1 MWEALRELRAYIIL
15 TVLLCVL
22 VVFKNRLESEVR
34 KSARARVHKTK
45 TGSSYRSME
54 GRSVSGSG
62 SGFGSVLDSTTLFAV
77 SDSLLPDGSLLVT
90 SALAAGGE
98 DNQ

>member
-1 MWEALRELRAYIIL
+1 MATSSLLSSSASSSSSKIALNLRYE
-15 TVLLCVL
+15 CQPG
-22 VVFKNRLESEVR
+22 
-34 KSARARVHKTK
+34 SACTKTK
-45 TGSSYRSME
+45 TGRSYRSME

-62 SGFGSVLDSTTLFAV
+62 SGFGSILDSTTLFAV

-90 SALAAGGE
+90 SVLAGGE

>member
-1 MWEALRELRAYIIL
+1 
-15 TVLLCVL
+15 
-22 VVFKNRLESEVR
+22 
-34 KSARARVHKTK
+34 
-45 TGSSYRSME
+45 ME

-62 SGFGSVLDSTTLFAV
+62 SGFGSILDSTTLFAV

-90 SALAAGGE
+90 SVLAGGE